1 MDVIAIRQFGEQIG
15 LDLTDAYKRAHK
27 DRLERVANGVGPS
40 WFPTKLRELSTE
52 IFQYF
57 LPSTNQHDFDYDD
70 LEKTKKNFKI
80 ANKRLYKN
88 CKIQIRKDKNL
99 TYFTFKRKKSKWIKK
114 GEAKFLYRMCVDFG
128 EKAFFDE

>member
-1 MDVIAIRQFGEQIG
+1 MVEEDKNSNIVSSPSAV
-15 LDLTDAYKRAHK
+15 Y
-27 DRLERVANGVGPS
+27 VAEWALKFRG
-40 WFPTKLRELSTE
+40 KKST
-52 IFQYF
+52 
-57 LPSTNQHDFDYDD
+57 FDYDY

-80 ANKRLYKN
+80 ANKRLYRN

-99 TYFTFKRKKSKWIKK
+99 TYFTFNRKKSKWIKK